1 MIYLIIA
8 GIISLILNLFGIKR
22 LFNQRKA
29 IKALNEQNAR
39 LGALYGEAINNIEEI
54 RDIYESNANATRD
67 ELVERLRSAGAI
79 RGGGSRLSYSA
90 EKADRL
96 RNGRSGNTTGS
107 GPLSS
112 TSGGGL

>member
-8 GIISLILNLFGIKR
+8 GIISLILNIFGIKR
-22 LFNQRKA
+22 LFNQRKV

-39 LGALYGEAINNIEEI
+39 VGALYGEAINNIEEI
-54 RDIYESNANATRD
+54 RDIYESNASATRD
-67 ELVERLRSAGAI
+67 ELIERLRSAGAI
-79 RGGGSRLSYSA
+79 HRGKSGLSNST

-96 RNGRSGNTTGS
+96 RNGRSGNSTGS
-107 GPLSS
+107 GSLSS